1 MRKILKK
8 YFHTPLIIKII
19 VAIAIGTFAGMFSPV
34 SVIRFANIFTELFS
48 QILGFTIPLIILGLV
63 TPAISRISDSS
74 GKKLIIIM
82 IIAYGFTIL
91 SGLFAYLFS
100 ISLYP
105 HVIDTSLS
113 DTLNTLGIKYEPY
126 IKINIRPVMGVMTA
140 LVASILIGIGIWSTK
155 ATTLRKCFEEF
166 ESIISLTIKFIIIP
180 LLPFFIIGLFMNLAA
195 NGKVGQLLS
204 SFLIAAIIIFVMTLF
219 LLLIQFCIAGIIAK
233 KAPFKMMINMIPAYF
248 TALSTSSSLKTIPVT
263 IRQTLK
269 NGVSEDTA
277 NFVVP
282 LCASIHLSVC
292 MLMITSCAIA
302 LMLMQGMEVS
312 FISVFLFILMLGI
325 TMTAAPSIPGAAI
338 IVAIGVMEFM
348 FGFSRPQQAL
358 MITLYIVMDSFGTA
372 CNVTGDGAIAVIADK
387 IFNCKRFRATTNMNE
402 QPNQQTF
409 SPNTIHNA

>member
-1 MRKILKK
+1 MRKLLKK

-91 SGLFAYLFS
+91 SGLFAYGFS
-100 ISLYP
+100 ISIFP
-105 HVIDTSLS
+105 NVIDTSLS
-113 DTLNTLGIKYEPY
+113 DTLNTLGIRYEPY
-126 IKINIRPVMGVMTA
+126 IKINIRPIMGVMTA
-140 LVASILIGIGIWSTK
+140 LVASILIGIGIWCTK
-155 ATTLRKCFEEF
+155 ATTLRNCFEEF
-166 ESIISLTIKFIIIP
+166 ESIISLIIKFIIIP

-195 NGKVGQLLS
+195 NRQVGQLLS

-219 LLLIQFCIAGIIAK
+219 LLLIQFSIAGIVAK
-233 KAPFKMMINMIPAYF
+233 KSPFKMIFNMSPAYF
-248 TALSTSSSLKTIPVT
+248 TALITSSSLKTIPVT
-263 IRQTLK
+263 ISQTLK

-282 LCASIHLSVC
+282 LCASIHLSGC
-292 MLMITSCAIA
+292 MLKITSCAIA

-325 TMTAAPSIPGAAI
+325 TMTAAPSIPGVAI

-348 FGFSRPQQAL
+348 FGFSGPQQAL

-372 CNVTGDGAIAVIADK
+372 CNVTGDGAIAVIAEK
-387 IFNCKRFRATTNMNE
+387 IFSCKRFNDNN
-402 QPNQQTF
+402 NQE
-409 SPNTIHNA
+409 

>member
-1 MRKILKK
+1 MRKLLKK

-91 SGLFAYLFS
+91 SGLFAYGFS
-100 ISLYP
+100 ISIFP
-105 HVIDTSLS
+105 NVIDTSLS
-113 DTLNTLGIKYEPY
+113 DTLNTLGIRYEPY
-126 IKINIRPVMGVMTA
+126 IKINIRPIMGVMTA
-140 LVASILIGIGIWSTK
+140 LVASILIGIGIWCTK
-155 ATTLRKCFEEF
+155 ATTLRNCFEEF
-166 ESIISLTIKFIIIP
+166 ESIISLIIKFIIIP

-195 NGKVGQLLS
+195 NRQVGQLLS

-219 LLLIQFCIAGIIAK
+219 LLLIQFSIAGIVAK
-233 KAPFKMMINMIPAYF
+233 KSPFKMMINMSPAYF

-263 IRQTLK
+263 ISQTLK

-282 LCASIHLSVC
+282 LCASIHLSGC
-292 MLMITSCAIA
+292 MLKITSCAIA

-325 TMTAAPSIPGAAI
+325 TMTAAPSIPGVAI

-348 FGFSRPQQAL
+348 FGFSGPQQAL

-372 CNVTGDGAIAVIADK
+372 CNVTGDGAIAVIAEK
-387 IFNCKRFRATTNMNE
+387 IFSCKRFNDNN
-402 QPNQQTF
+402 NQE
-409 SPNTIHNA
+409 

>member
-1 MRKILKK
+1 MRKLLKK

-48 QILGFTIPLIILGLV
+48 QILRFTIPLIILGLV
-63 TPAISRISDSS
+63 TSAISRISDSS
-74 GKKLIIIM
+74 GKKLVIIM

-91 SGLFAYLFS
+91 SGLFAYGFS
-100 ISLYP
+100 ISIFP
-105 HVIDTSLS
+105 NVIDTSLS
-113 DTLNTLGIKYEPY
+113 DTLNTLGIRYEPY
-126 IKINIRPVMGVMTA
+126 IKINIRPIMGVMTA
-140 LVASILIGIGIWSTK
+140 LVASILIGIGIWCTK
-155 ATTLRKCFEEF
+155 ATTLRNCFEEF

-195 NGKVGQLLS
+195 NRQVGQLLS

-219 LLLIQFCIAGIIAK
+219 LLLIQFSIAGIVAK
-233 KAPFKMMINMIPAYF
+233 KSPFKMIFNMSPAYF
-248 TALSTSSSLKTIPVT
+248 TALITSSSLKTIPVT
-263 IRQTLK
+263 ISQTLK

-282 LCASIHLSVC
+282 LCASIHLSGC
-292 MLMITSCAIA
+292 MLKITSCAIA

-325 TMTAAPSIPGAAI
+325 TMTAAPSIPGVAI

-348 FGFSRPQQAL
+348 FGFSGPQQAL

-372 CNVTGDGAIAVIADK
+372 CNVTGDGAIAVIAEK
-387 IFNCKRFRATTNMNE
+387 IFSCKRFNDNN
-402 QPNQQTF
+402 NQE
-409 SPNTIHNA
+409 